1 MAIPDYNSIGYLEE
15 ARSRVT
21 EAFKE
26 KDVFDRYLQ
35 LMIAELGNISE
46 SVREVLQLRG
56 LDEAKGAQLDV
67 IGRIVGQD
75 RVLLQAD
82 LYEWFG
88 MQGAL
93 NAQSFGD
100 ANDPAIGGLFYDFGT
115 PFGGNVE
122 LDDETYRKFI
132 KAKIYKNTTS
142 STPEEFIEVVNVIFN
157 TPKTY
162 IYEDD
167 AKFFVY
173 FGRTLTNFER
183 VLLNYISYSEGYP
196 SRLLPKTVGV
206 GIGYG
211 EFQANKFFGF
221 QGTPGALGFGEL
233 NGDYGYGLGYGLNYG
248 QSNYTQDYD
257 GKGGIFATI
266 Y

>member
-1 MAIPDYNSIGYLEE
+1 MIPEYTEVDYLSE

-21 EAFKE
+21 QQFKNKE
-26 KDVFDRYLQ
+26 VFDKYLQ
-35 LMIAELGNISE
+35 LLITELGNIST
-46 SVREVLQLRG
+46 SIKEVLQLRG

-75 RVLLQAD
+75 RILLQAE

-88 MQGAL
+88 MQNAL

-100 ANDPAIGGLFYDFGT
+100 ADNTSVGGLFYDFGT

-132 KAKIYKNTTS
+132 KAKIFKNTTR
-142 STPEEFIEVVNVIFN
+142 STPEEFIKVVNVIFN

-162 IYEDD
+162 IYEEE
-167 AKFFVY
+167 AKFYVY
-173 FGRTLTNFER
+173 FGRTLTSFER
-183 VLLNYISYSEGYP
+183 ILLDYISYSEGYP

-211 EFQANKFFGF
+211 EFQAESFFGF
-221 QGTPGALGFGEL
+221 QGTPGAKGFGEYT
-233 NGDYGYGLGYGLNYG
+233 GDYGYGLGYGKNYG
-248 QSNYTQDYD
+248 DSDY
-257 GKGGIFATI
+257 GAKNGGTFASLF
-266 Y
+266 